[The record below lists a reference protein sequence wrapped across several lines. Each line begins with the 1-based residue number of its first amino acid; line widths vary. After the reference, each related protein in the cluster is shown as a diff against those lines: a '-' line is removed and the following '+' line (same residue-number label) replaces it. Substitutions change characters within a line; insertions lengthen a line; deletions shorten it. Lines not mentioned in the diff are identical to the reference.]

1 MAMRFSLLNSDA
13 ERREGL
19 KALLRQIDRKAR
31 FNEAQDWRQAD
42 RILRRHRPELLVID
56 WQDWMTVMDARALF
70 ADYPHVP
77 VAVIVDDTSPD
88 CVRDLVETGVLGV
101 IPRSTDPRLIV
112 RALELV
118 LLGGYYIPPGALAIM
133 ASTMPGLAAPPP
145 DPADEAAA
153 ALEDTV
159 TPLSDDVPRRLELV
173 PSPARRTRFAGGL
186 SPRQEQIM
194 RCVHM
199 GSTNKMIARALGIS
213 EGTVKIHLASI
224 FQQLGAPNRAAAVAI
239 YNGWLNAQLEVLRTT
254 EEESERPVR
263 GQPGIV
269 PLRRRPRRKFK
280 YPLPANDTGG
290 PLLLAAEPAEPFGEP
305 GNEQHDEPGDV
316 AASEP
321 AVELT
326 SEPASVEPAEP
337 HSAVPAEPASE
348 AASEPAASPAVTPE
362 TDAERLIDPGADIDP
377 ARDAEPERPPKGE
390 ATDAPRDGW
399 HGIRSHVS
407 PPNE

>member
-1 MAMRFSLLNSDA
+1 MAMRFTLLNSDA

-42 RILRRHRPELLVID
+42 RVLRRHPPELLVID
-56 WQDWMTVMDARALF
+56 WQEWMTIRDARGLF
-70 ADYPHVP
+70 ADHPHVP
-77 VAVIVDDTSPD
+77 VAVLVDDTSPD

-118 LLGGYYIPPGALAIM
+118 LLGGYYIPPGALAIV
-133 ASTMPGLAAPPP
+133 SPTLLPSVQTPPP
-145 DPADEAAA
+145 DPSDEVAA
-153 ALEDTV
+153 ALAEAMLP
-159 TPLSDDVPRRLELV
+159 PLSDDVPRRLELV

-239 YNGWLNAQLEVLRTT
+239 YNGWLNAQLEVLRTS
-254 EEESERPVR
+254 EESAERPVR

-269 PLRRRPRRKFK
+269 PLRRRTRRKFK
-280 YPLPANDTGG
+280 YPLPANDTAT
-290 PLLLAAEPAEPFGEP
+290 PLPMAADAPEPLIEPHDDAAPAPEPAE
-305 GNEQHDEPGDV
+305 
-316 AASEP
+316 
-321 AVELT
+321 
-326 SEPASVEPAEP
+326 
-337 HSAVPAEPASE
+337 
-348 AASEPAASPAVTPE
+348 SPIETPE
-362 TDAERLIDPGADIDP
+362 TGTEAVGDAHHEAHDETHDEARPEADHP
-377 ARDAEPERPPKGE
+377 EPERAPKSE
-390 ATDAPRDGW
+390 ATDAPRDDW